1 MKKCWKPEWLR
12 RNQQVA
18 QPLWMREAAEVIDK
32 QFGDGYASAHP
43 ELVAGFMQAAAIDQA
58 GMYIRSLVE
67 TLDLWP
73 GSLS

>member
-1 MKKCWKPEWLR
+1 MLEAGMVEKKS
-12 RNQQVA
+12 A
-18 QPLWMREAAEVIDK
+18 GSAALWMREAVEAIDK
-32 QFGDGYASAHP
+32 QFGDGYAREHS

-73 GSLS
+73 GSLT

>member
-1 MKKCWKPEWLR
+1 MLGAGMIEKKSADSAVP
-12 RNQQVA
+12 
-18 QPLWMREAAEVIDK
+18 WMREAVEAIDK
-32 QFGDGYASAHP
+32 QFGACYAREHP